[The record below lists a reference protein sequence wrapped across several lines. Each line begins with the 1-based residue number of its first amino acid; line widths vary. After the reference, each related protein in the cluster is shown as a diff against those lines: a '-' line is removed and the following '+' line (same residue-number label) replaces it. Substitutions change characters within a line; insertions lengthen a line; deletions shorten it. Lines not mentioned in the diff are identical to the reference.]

1 MTFIAVLLGFLLGFV
16 LRLIELQEDIKQL
29 IGFPGELLMNI
40 LKLLTVPL
48 IASSLISGIA

>member
-1 MTFIAVLLGFLLGFV
+1 MTFTAVLLGFMLGFV
-16 LRLIELQEDIKQL
+16 LRLFELQDNIKQL

-48 IASSLISGIA
+48 IASSLISGRA